1 MNKIK
6 KFSIYSENKDKNG
19 NEYYEAFLQLLNNY
33 SNDFP
38 EDIETSI
45 FDNLKENFELEFKK
59 EEKKND
65 FTIIMD
71 LINDNIYDE
80 EGKKGFLALLKQ
92 SYLIGKLRS
101 NIVSIF
107 YFN

>member
-1 MNKIK
+1 
-6 KFSIYSENKDKNG
+6 
-19 NEYYEAFLQLLNNY
+19 
-33 SNDFP
+33 
-38 EDIETSI
+38 
-45 FDNLKENFELEFKK
+45 
-59 EEKKND
+59 
-65 FTIIMD
+65 MD